1 MNKIDLLVGFII
13 GIAMAILGMF
23 IYIKLVLHLD
33 FLIAIEFIKNEG
45 DLGKIVTLGSILDL
59 ILFGILLKMNKE
71 FIARGVVMAV
81 ITLAI
86 VTLFL

>member
-13 GIAMAILGMF
+13 GIVAAILGMF
-23 IYIKLVLHLD
+23 LYVKLVLHSD
-33 FLIAIEFIKNEG
+33 FLIAIELIKNEG
-45 DLGKIVTLGSILDL
+45 NLGKIVTLGSIFDL
-59 ILFGILLKMNKE
+59 IAFRILLKMNKE
-71 FIARGVVMAV
+71 LIARGVVMAV